1 MNTGRFFID
10 RPVFAIALSIAML
23 IIGVVAASR
32 LPISQYPE
40 VVPPTVTVTA
50 QYPGASAQIIAETV
64 ATPIEQEV
72 NGVDDMIFMQSQ
84 STQDGRLNLTI
95 TFKIGTDL
103 DKAQV
108 LVQNRVALAE
118 PRLPEVVR
126 RVGVNVRKNSPD
138 FLVVVQLVSPDNSR
152 DQLYMSN
159 YAAQQ
164 IVPVI
169 RRLPGVGDVQIIA
182 EREYAMRVWLDPD
195 KVSQMG
201 LSAEDVVA
209 ALRAQNVQVAG
220 GILGRPPISA
230 KRAFQEPISVQG
242 RFLDPSEFAQVIVK
256 RGDDGRIVRLKDVG
270 RVELGARDYGTNAYI
285 NDSAAVAILVFQRP
299 GTNALQTSED
309 VQNVMSGF
317 RNKLPSGVDYLMTYN
332 PTEFFVRTSIEALQ
346 HTIYEA
352 IGLVV
357 LVVMLFLQ
365 KFRSAVIPLL
375 AIPVSLVGTFAA
387 MAALGYSI
395 NTLTLFALVLAVGIV
410 VDDAIVVVENVER
423 YLHEGLSAKDAAR
436 KTMDEVGGALI
447 SIALVLVAVF
457 VPTMFLDGITGQFF
471 RQFAVV
477 IAVATVI
484 SAFNSLTLSPALAG
498 ILLKPHGGQSWNR
511 ANVLFRM
518 TSPFVDGFNRFFD
531 ILSNAYAGLVRR
543 VVGGAY
549 GMLLVY
555 VFLVGAAV
563 WLFTVAPRGFVP
575 AADQGYLI
583 VTTELPPGASLQR
596 TDAVT
601 REIGKRARQVPG
613 VEWAHIFPGQN
624 FSTGTLSSNTGVV
637 YAQLQAFDERHDKTK
652 SAAAIQAELEKRFAD
667 ITDAK
672 ITILTPPTIRGIGV
686 SGGFSLRI
694 QDINSRGSA
703 QLEGVTR
710 KLVAALQADPRIR
723 FAFSPFSA
731 SSPSYYLD
739 IDRTKAEM
747 LGVPTQRVHDTLE
760 TYLGSAYVNDFNLS
774 GRTYQVIVQAEGMNR
789 LDVEQI
795 ANLKARSDS
804 GAMVPLGSIATF
816 RRITAPDRVPRYNLY
831 PSAEV
836 IGNAAPSVSSGAAL
850 AAVEEIAAK
859 TLPEGYATEWTELS
873 YQEKAASGGGAL
885 FILSVVFV
893 FLVLA
898 AQYENWFLP
907 LSVILIVPMCLLS
920 AIGGV
925 IWMGQDNNILTQ
937 IGLVVLVGLAA
948 KNAILI
954 VEFARDLEAQGESIV
969 DAVVHACRLRLRP
982 ILMTSLAFILGVV
995 PLMTAKGAGAE
1006 LRHAI
1011 GTTVFFGM
1019 LGVTAFGLI
1028 FTPVFY
1034 VIIRR
1039 FAQLVQRRKD
1049 SMGTHPDDGLR
1060 PSTTDAGVPIG
1071 GRPV

>member
-1 MNTGRFFID
+1 MNIGRFFID

-23 IIGVVAASR
+23 IIGVVAAGR
-32 LPISQYPE
+32 LPVSQYPE
-40 VVPPTVTVTA
+40 VVPPTVTVLA
-50 QYPGASAQIIAETV
+50 QYPGASAQTIADTV

-72 NGVDDMIFMQSQ
+72 NGVDDMLYMQSQ
-84 STQDGRLNLTI
+84 ATQDGRLNLTI

-126 RVGVNVRKNSPD
+126 RVGVTVRKNSPD
-138 FLVVVQLVSPDNSR
+138 FLVVVQLISPDNSR
-152 DQLYMSN
+152 DQLYLSN

-169 RRLPGVGDVQIIA
+169 ERLSGVGDAQIIA
-182 EREYAMRVWLDPD
+182 EREYAMRLWLDPD
-195 KVSQMG
+195 KVSEMG
-201 LSAEDVVA
+201 LSAADVVA
-209 ALRAQNVQVAG
+209 ALSAQNVQVAG
-220 GILGRPPISA
+220 GNLARPPIPA
-230 KRAFQEPISVQG
+230 NRAFQEPISLQG
-242 RFLDPSEFAQVIVK
+242 RFLSPQEFEQVIIK

-270 RVELGARDYGTNAYI
+270 RAGLGARDYGTNAYI
-285 NDSAAVAILVFQRP
+285 NDTAAIAILVFQRP

-309 VQNVMSGF
+309 VQNVMKGF
-317 RNKLPSGVDYLMTYN
+317 KSKLPSGVDYLMTYN
-332 PTEFFVRTSIEALQ
+332 PTEFFVRTSIDALQ

-357 LVVMLFLQ
+357 LVVVLFLQ
-365 KFRSAVIPLL
+365 SFRTTIIPLL

-387 MAALGYSI
+387 MAAFGYSI

-423 YLHEGLSAKDAAR
+423 YLREGLSPKDAAR

-484 SAFNSLTLSPALAG
+484 SAFNSLTLSPALAAL
-498 ILLKPHGGQSWNR
+498 LLKPHDDHSHKKT
-511 ANVLFRM
+511 NVLSRM
-518 TSPFVDGFNRFFD
+518 VKPFIDGFNRFFD
-531 ILSNAYAGLVRR
+531 LLSEGYGKVTRR
-543 VVGGAY
+543 VVGGAI
-549 GMLLVY
+549 GMLVVY
-555 VFLVGAAV
+555 VVLVACAV
-563 WLFTVAPRGFVP
+563 WIFSIVPRGFVP
-575 AADQGYLI
+575 AADQGYL
-583 VTTELPPGASLQR
+583 VATAELPPGSSLQR
-596 TDAVT
+596 TDAVM
-601 REIGKRARQVPG
+601 REIGKRARLVPG

-624 FSTGTLSSNTGVV
+624 FATGTLSSNTGVV
-637 YAQLQAFDERHDKTK
+637 YTQLEAFDRRHDVSK
-652 SAAAIQAELEKRFAD
+652 SAKAIQAELEKRFAD

-672 ITILTPPTIRGIGV
+672 VTILTPPTIRGIGA

-703 QLEGVTR
+703 QLDAVTR

-731 SSPSYYLD
+731 ASPGYYLD

-747 LGVPTQRVHDTLE
+747 LGVPTQRVHETLE
-760 TYLGSAYVNDFNLS
+760 AYLGSSYVNDFNLS
-774 GRTYQVIVQAEGMNR
+774 GRTYQVIVQAEGISR

-795 ANLKARSDS
+795 AKLKARSDS
-804 GAMVPLGSIATF
+804 GDMVPLGSIATF
-816 RRITAPDRVPRYNLY
+816 LTITAPGRVPRYNLY
-831 PSAEV
+831 PSSEV
-836 IGNAAPSVSSGAAL
+836 IGNAIPSISSGETL
-850 AAVEEIAAK
+850 SIVEEIAAK
-859 TLPEGYATEWTELS
+859 TLPDGYATEWTELS
-873 YQEKAASGGGAL
+873 YQEKLAAGGGAL
-885 FILSVVFV
+885 FALSVVFV

-898 AQYENWFLP
+898 AQYESWFLP

-920 AIGGV
+920 AMAGV
-925 IWMGQDNNILTQ
+925 MWMGQDNNILTQ
-937 IGLVVLVGLAA
+937 IGLIVLVGLAA

-995 PLMTAKGAGAE
+995 PLMLAKGAGAE

-1019 LGVTAFGLI
+1019 LGVTVFGLI

-1034 VIIRR
+1034 VVIRR
-1039 FAQLVQRRKD
+1039 FACLIKQRK
-1049 SMGTHPDDGLR
+1049 
-1060 PSTTDAGVPIG
+1060 TTSKPGRIG
-1071 GRPV
+1071 SDRMTAAF

>member
-1 MNTGRFFID
+1 MNLGRFFID
-10 RPVFAIALSIAML
+10 RPVFAIAMSIAML

-32 LPISQYPE
+32 LPVSQYPE
-40 VVPPTVTVTA
+40 VVPPTVTVLA
-50 QYPGASAQIIAETV
+50 QYPGASAQTIADTV

-72 NGVDDMIFMQSQ
+72 NGVDDMIYLQSQ

-118 PRLPEVVR
+118 PRLPDVVR
-126 RVGVNVRKNSPD
+126 RVGVTVRKNSPD
-138 FLVVVQLVSPDNSR
+138 FLVVVQLISPDHSC
-152 DQLYMSN
+152 DGLYMSN

-164 IVPVI
+164 IVPVLE
-169 RRLPGVGDVQIIA
+169 RLPGVGDAQIIA
-182 EREYAMRVWLDPD
+182 EREYAMRIWLDPD
-195 KVSQMG
+195 KVSEMG
-201 LSAEDVVA
+201 LSAADVVA
-209 ALRAQNVQVAG
+209 ALQSQNVQVAG
-220 GILGRPPISA
+220 GNLGRPPISER
-230 KRAFQEPISVQG
+230 RAFQEPISVQG
-242 RFLDPSEFAQVIVK
+242 RFLDPREFEQIIVK
-256 RGDDGRIVRLKDVG
+256 RDDGRIVRLRDIG
-270 RVELGARDYGTNAYI
+270 RAELGARDYGTNAYI
-285 NDSAAVAILVFQRP
+285 NDSSAVAILIFQRP

-309 VQNVMSGF
+309 VQNVMKGF
-317 RNKLPSGVDYLMTYN
+317 ENKLPLGVNYLMTYN
-332 PTEFFVRTSIEALQ
+332 PTEFFVRTSIDALQ

-352 IGLVV
+352 IALVV
-357 LVVMLFLQ
+357 LVVVVFLQ
-365 KFRSAVIPLL
+365 SLRTTIIPLL

-423 YLHEGLSAKDAAR
+423 YLHEGMSPKDAAR

-498 ILLKPHGGQSWNR
+498 LLLKPYDGHSTAK
-511 ANVLFRM
+511 ANALSRM
-518 TSPFVDGFNRFFD
+518 VRPFVDGFNRFFD
-531 ILSNAYAGLVRR
+531 VMSEAYGKLARR
-543 VVGGAY
+543 VVGGTA

-555 VFLVGAAV
+555 AVLVGTALWPFSIV
-563 WLFTVAPRGFVP
+563 PRGFVP

-583 VTTELPPGASLQR
+583 ATAELPPGASLQR
-596 TDAVT
+596 TDAVVQ
-601 REIGKRARQVPG
+601 EMGKRARQVPG
-613 VEWAHIFPGQN
+613 VEWSHIFAGQN

-637 YAQLQAFDERHDKTK
+637 YAQLEAFDKRHDESK
-652 SAAAIQAELEKRFAD
+652 SVANIQAELQKRFAD

-672 ITILTPPTIRGIGV
+672 INILTPPTMRGIGA

-694 QDINSRGSA
+694 QDINNRGSA
-703 QLEGVTR
+703 QLDGVTQ
-710 KLVAALQADPRIR
+710 KLLTALRADPRIA

-731 SSPSYYLD
+731 TSPGYFLD

-747 LGVPTQRVHDTLE
+747 LGVPTQRVHETLE

-774 GRTYQVIVQAEGMNR
+774 GRTYQVIVQADGVNR

-795 ANLKARSDS
+795 AKLKARSDS
-804 GAMVPLGSIATF
+804 GDMVPLGSIATF
-816 RRITAPDRVPRYNLY
+816 RTITAPDRVPRYNLY
-831 PSAEV
+831 PSSEV
-836 IGNAAPSVSSGAAL
+836 IGNSIPSMSSGETLAL
-850 AAVEEIAAK
+850 VEQIAAK
-859 TLPEGYATEWTELS
+859 TLPDGYATEWTELS
-873 YQEKAASGGGAL
+873 YQERLAAGGGAL
-885 FILSVVFV
+885 FALSVVFV

-898 AQYENWFLP
+898 AQYESWFLP

-920 AIGGV
+920 AIAGV
-925 IWMGQDNNILTQ
+925 MWMGQDNNILTQ

-954 VEFARDLEAQGESIV
+954 VEFARDLELEGESIV

-995 PLMTAKGAGAE
+995 PLMLAKGAGAE

-1034 VIIRR
+1034 VVIRR
-1039 FAQLVQRRKD
+1039 CAELLRRRKARGM
-1049 SMGTHPDDGLR
+1049 SMAADPLR
-1060 PSTTDAGVPIG
+1060 
-1071 GRPV
+1071 

>member
-1 MNTGRFFID
+1 MNLGRFFID

-32 LPISQYPE
+32 LPVSQYPE

-50 QYPGASAQIIAETV
+50 QYPGASAHTIADTV

-72 NGVDDMIFMQSQ
+72 NGVDDMLYMQSQ
-84 STQDGRLNLTI
+84 STQDGRLNLTV

-126 RVGVNVRKNSPD
+126 RIGVSVAKNSPD
-138 FLVVVQLVSPDNSR
+138 FLVVVQLVSPDGSR
-152 DQLYMSN
+152 DGLYLSN

-164 IVPVI
+164 IVPVL
-169 RRLPGVGDVQIIA
+169 RRLPGVGDVRIIA
-182 EREYAMRVWLDPD
+182 EREYAMRIWLDPD
-195 KVSQMG
+195 KVSEMQ
-201 LSAEDVVA
+201 LSVADVVDT
-209 ALRAQNVQVAG
+209 LRAQNVQVAG
-220 GILGRPPISA
+220 GTLARPPVPGG
-230 KRAFQEPISVQG
+230 RAFQQPISVQG
-242 RFLDPSEFAQVIVK
+242 RFVEPREFEQIIVK
-256 RGDDGRIVRLKDVG
+256 RGDDGRIVRLKDIG
-270 RVELGARDYGTNAYI
+270 RAELGARDYGTNAYI
-285 NDSAAVAILVFQRP
+285 NDTPANAILVFQRP

-309 VQNVMSGF
+309 VQNVMRGF
-317 RNKLPSGVDYLMTYN
+317 SKTLPSGVDYLMTYN
-332 PTEFFVRTSIEALQ
+332 PTEFFVRTSIDALQ

-352 IGLVV
+352 IALVV
-357 LVVMLFLQ
+357 LVVVLFLQ
-365 KFRSAVIPLL
+365 SFRTTIIPLL

-387 MAALGYSI
+387 MAAFGYSI

-423 YLHEGLSAKDAAR
+423 YLHDGMSAKDAAR
-436 KTMDEVGGALI
+436 KTMDEVGGALV

-457 VPTMFLDGITGQFF
+457 VPTMFLDGITGEFF

-498 ILLKPHGGQSWNR
+498 LLLKAHSAHADKKPGILSR
-511 ANVLFRM
+511 AVK
-518 TSPFVDGFNRFFD
+518 PFVDGFNRFFD
-531 ILSNAYAGLVRR
+531 ALSQTYAVVARR
-543 VVGGAY
+543 IVGGAT
-549 GMLLVY
+549 GMLLLY
-555 VFLVGAAV
+555 AILVGGAV
-563 WLFTVAPRGFVP
+563 WIFSIVPRGFVP
-575 AADQGYLI
+575 AADQGYL
-583 VTTELPPGASLQR
+583 VAMAELPPGSSLQR

-601 REIGKRARQVPG
+601 REMGRRAREVPG
-613 VEWAHIFPGQN
+613 VEWAHIFPGQS
-624 FSTGTLSSNTGVV
+624 FATGTLSPNTGVV
-637 YAQLQAFDERHDKTK
+637 YAQLEAFDKRHDKSK
-652 SAAAIQAELEKRFAD
+652 SAAAIRAELEKRFAD
-667 ITDAK
+667 ITDAR
-672 ITILTPPTIRGIGV
+672 ITLVAPPTIRGIGA

-703 QLEGVTR
+703 QLDEVTQ
-710 KLVAALQADPRIR
+710 KLVAALKADPRIQ

-731 SSPSYYLD
+731 TSPGYYLD

-747 LGVPTQRVHDTLE
+747 LNVPTQRVHDTLE
-760 TYLGSAYVNDFNLS
+760 AYLGSSYVNDFNLS
-774 GRTYQVIVQAEGMNR
+774 GRTYQVIVQAEGASR

-795 ANLKARSDS
+795 AKLKARSDT
-804 GAMVPLGSIATF
+804 GEMVPLGSIATF
-816 RRITAPDRVPRYNLY
+816 RTISAPDRVPRYNLY
-831 PSAEV
+831 PTAEV
-836 IGNAAPSVSSGAAL
+836 IGGAVPSVSSGAAL
-850 AAVEEIAAK
+850 SIVEEIAAR
-859 TLPEGYATEWTELS
+859 TLPDGYKTEWTELS
-873 YQEKAASGGGAL
+873 YQEKLASGGGAL
-885 FILSVVFV
+885 FVLSVVFV

-920 AIGGV
+920 AIAGV
-925 IWMGQDNNILTQ
+925 MWMGQDNNIFTQ

-954 VEFARDLEAQGESIV
+954 VEFARDLEAQGETTV

-995 PLMTAKGAGAE
+995 PLMLAKGAGAE

-1019 LGVTAFGLI
+1019 LGVTFFGLI

-1034 VIIRR
+1034 VVIRR
-1039 FAQLVQRRKD
+1039 LTHRWNRRKVSVSTIGD
-1049 SMGTHPDDGLR
+1049 ELGDGTTSIQQRLL
-1060 PSTTDAGVPIG
+1060 
-1071 GRPV
+1071 

>member
-1 MNTGRFFID
+1 
-10 RPVFAIALSIAML
+10 
-23 IIGVVAASR
+23 
-32 LPISQYPE
+32 
-40 VVPPTVTVTA
+40 
-50 QYPGASAQIIAETV
+50 
-64 ATPIEQEV
+64 
-72 NGVDDMIFMQSQ
+72 
-84 STQDGRLNLTI
+84 
-95 TFKIGTDL
+95 
-103 DKAQV
+103 
-108 LVQNRVALAE
+108 
-118 PRLPEVVR
+118 
-126 RVGVNVRKNSPD
+126 
-138 FLVVVQLVSPDNSR
+138 
-152 DQLYMSN
+152 
-159 YAAQQ
+159 
-164 IVPVI
+164 
-169 RRLPGVGDVQIIA
+169 
-182 EREYAMRVWLDPD
+182 
-195 KVSQMG
+195 
-201 LSAEDVVA
+201 
-209 ALRAQNVQVAG
+209 
-220 GILGRPPISA
+220 
-230 KRAFQEPISVQG
+230 
-242 RFLDPSEFAQVIVK
+242 
-256 RGDDGRIVRLKDVG
+256 
-270 RVELGARDYGTNAYI
+270 
-285 NDSAAVAILVFQRP
+285 
-299 GTNALQTSED
+299 
-309 VQNVMSGF
+309 
-317 RNKLPSGVDYLMTYN
+317 MTYN

-357 LVVMLFLQ
+357 LVVVLFLQ
-365 KFRSAVIPLL
+365 RIRTTIIPLL

-387 MAALGYSI
+387 MAAFGYSI

-457 VPTMFLDGITGQFF
+457 VPTMFLEGITGQFF

-498 ILLKPHGGQSWNR
+498 LLLKPHDSGSQNR
-511 ANVLFRM
+511 PNVLSRLVG
-518 TSPFVDGFNRFFD
+518 PLVDGFNRFFD
-531 ILSNAYAGLVRR
+531 ILSNVYARIVRR

-549 GMLLVY
+549 SMLLVY
-555 VFLVGAAV
+555 AILVGGAV
-563 WLFTVAPRGFVP
+563 WLFTTAPRGFVP
-575 AADQGYLI
+575 AADQGYL
-583 VTTELPPGASLQR
+583 VATAELPQGSSLQR

-601 REIGKRARQVPG
+601 REMGRRARQVPG
-613 VEWAHIFPGQN
+613 VQWAHMFPGQN
-624 FSTGTLSSNTGVV
+624 FATGTLSSNTGVV
-637 YAQLQAFDERHDKTK
+637 YTQLQAFDERRDKAK
-652 SAAAIQAELEKRFAD
+652 SAAAIQAELERRFAD

-672 ITILTPPTIRGIGV
+672 ITILRPPTIRGIGV

-694 QDINSRGSA
+694 QDLNSRGSA
-703 QLEGVTR
+703 QLEAVTR
-710 KLVAALQADPRIR
+710 KLVAALQADPRIQ

-747 LGVPTQRVHDTLE
+747 LEVPTQRVHDTLE
-760 TYLGSAYVNDFNLS
+760 AYLGSAYVNDFNLS
-774 GRTYQVIVQAEGMNR
+774 GRTYQVIVQAEGVSR

-795 ANLKARSDS
+795 AKLKARSDS

-816 RRITAPDRVPRYNLY
+816 HPITAPDRVPRYNLY

-836 IGNAAPSVSSGAAL
+836 IGNSTSSVSSGAAL
-850 AAVEEIAAK
+850 AVVEQIAAK
-859 TLPEGYATEWTELS
+859 TLPEGYTTEWTELS

-885 FILSVVFV
+885 FVLSVVFV
-893 FLVLA
+893 FLVLS

-925 IWMGQDNNILTQ
+925 MWMGQDNNIFTQ

-954 VEFARDLEAQGESIV
+954 VEFARDLEAEGETV
-969 DAVVHACRLRLRP
+969 VEAVVHACRLRLRP

-995 PLMTAKGAGAE
+995 PLMTAQGAGAE

-1019 LGVTAFGLI
+1019 LGVTVFGLI

-1034 VIIRR
+1034 VVIRR
-1039 FAQLVQRRKD
+1039 FTQLVQRWRD
-1049 SMGTHPDDGLR
+1049 NNRRSHL
-1060 PSTTDAGVPIG
+1060 SNAEALH
-1071 GRPV
+1071 